1 MILGGTMGY
10 FAPTSGEYWKWGSH
24 KAVSMKT
31 VLQSTAFLQML
42 V

>member
-1 MILGGTMGY
+1 MGRHEGY
-10 FAPTSGEYWKWGSH
+10 FSLASGEYWKWIRH
-24 KAVSMKT
+24 HAVSMKT

>member
-1 MILGGTMGY
+1 MGRMGY
-10 FAPTSGEYWKWGSH
+10 FTALSGEYWKWASY